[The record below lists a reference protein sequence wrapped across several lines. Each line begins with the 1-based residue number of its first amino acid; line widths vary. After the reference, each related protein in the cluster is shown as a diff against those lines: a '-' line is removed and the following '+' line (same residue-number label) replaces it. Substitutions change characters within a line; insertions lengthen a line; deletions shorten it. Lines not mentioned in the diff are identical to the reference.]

1 VSHVV
6 AGRLGVQIGDEVLEG
21 PGAFASYFDEL
32 EPLIA
37 AGDLAGLGA
46 LAARYGLA
54 LDVVSVPRLIN
65 AHGLNG

>member
-6 AGRLGVQIGDEVLEG
+6 AGRLGVQIGDEVLG